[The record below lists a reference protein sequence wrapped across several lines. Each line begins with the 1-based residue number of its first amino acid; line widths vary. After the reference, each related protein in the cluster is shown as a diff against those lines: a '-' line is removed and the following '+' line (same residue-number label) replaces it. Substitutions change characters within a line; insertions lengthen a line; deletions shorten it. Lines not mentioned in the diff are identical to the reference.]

1 VSFNCPFRRP
11 SPVADAFVLPKDGSK
26 DYRLVEGESLGVF
39 NTLQRLNI
47 PSRLL
52 IFPSE
57 NHVSTS
63 EGAVCDWLRPD
74 G

>member
-1 VSFNCPFRRP
+1 MSFPSACRRW
-11 SPVADAFVLPKDGSK
+11 SSVADVLVLPPDGSK

-57 NHVSTS
+57 NHVSS
-63 EGAVCDWLRPD
+63 SDRAGCDLL
-74 G
+74 